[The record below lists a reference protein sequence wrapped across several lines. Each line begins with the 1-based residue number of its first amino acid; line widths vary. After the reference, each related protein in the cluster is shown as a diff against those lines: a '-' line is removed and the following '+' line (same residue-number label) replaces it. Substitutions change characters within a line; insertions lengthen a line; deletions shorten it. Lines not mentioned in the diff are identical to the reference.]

1 MAQLSITWNFK
12 KLQNLND
19 LRNSNEK
26 ILEKS
31 LKFSFIIK
39 ILEKEIQQYKL
50 SEKKKVTKQNITN
63 TNVYYY

>member
-12 KLQNLND
+12 KLWDLND

-31 LKFSFIIK
+31 LKVSFIIK

-50 SEKKKVTKQNITN
+50 SEKKKVTK
-63 TNVYYY
+63 

>member
-12 KLQNLND
+12 KLSDLND
-19 LRNSNEK
+19 LRSRNEK

-31 LKFSFIIK
+31 LKFFFIIK

-50 SEKKKVTKQNITN
+50 SEKKIVTK
-63 TNVYYY
+63 